1 MIDQTIL
8 HYRITGRLGSGGM
21 GVVYEAQDLTL
32 GRRVA
37 LKFLPPDLAQNPA
50 ALDRFLLEARAA
62 SALNH
67 ANICTIYAVEN
78 NDGQTFISMELL
90 EGQSLDIKLTS
101 GPLPLDRLLDI
112 AIQLADALDAA
123 HGKGIV
129 HRDIKPANIFVTQRG
144 TVKVLDFGL
153 AKLTQASQLAMETIA
168 TQTGPMHLT
177 TPGSTVGTIA
187 YMSPEQAKGEELDT
201 RTDLFSLGAVIYQM
215 ATGQLPFTGNT
226 SAVVFSAILDRDPLP
241 ASQLNPNL
249 PPRLHEIIEKLLE
262 KDRDLRYQSA
272 ADLRGDLKRLK
283 RDSDGKRVTGSSGAQ
298 PVATSSA
305 QQVPVPSSPSARSQG
320 TPSSG
325 SAIVA
330 AATQN
335 KTITGVTVLLVLA
348 VLGAAAYGIYTLIN
362 RKHPAPFQ
370 NISFKKITDTG
381 KASLVAMSPDGR
393 YIMSVM
399 RENGQESLWLRNVP
413 SNSDTQIVPPSPAT
427 YVTLRFSP
435 DGNYLYFERSE
446 PGEQAY
452 RTLYREPVLGGSA
465 EKLINDI
472 DSNISFSPDAR
483 QFAYIR
489 GNNPEPGK
497 FQLLIH
503 NLDSGE
509 DRALV
514 TAPLSADLQEPA
526 WSPDGKVIVCA
537 TLNAGDA
544 LGGLVAV
551 DAKTGEQ
558 HLFFRSKEFGLWHPV
573 WLRDGSGLLLMTQF
587 SHNQIAY
594 VSYPDGKIQPVTR
607 DTNNYADFSLA
618 GDDRAL
624 ATVLSEA
631 HSTLSTSSANAAH
644 ESDLHQVPGSGT
656 IYSFTWMKGG
666 KIVSTSES
674 SASTFDV
681 FDPAGGAKSSLA
693 TQNGF
698 VVDQASACG
707 DGRYIVYVRVT
718 LGAKSV
724 LNIWR
729 MDASGGNFK
738 QLSFGKLD
746 QHPQCTPDG
755 RFVVYQ
761 NQLDDGALMR
771 VPIDGGD
778 AVRISKEIVTDF
790 AISPDG
796 KRLVY
801 GGFEHVDD
809 HKERLLLTNI
819 DSGMVE
825 RSLDFQQPRS
835 GHLQY
840 SPDGSAAVY
849 PFRTG
854 NAENLWSQP
863 LDGSPGKQLTQF
875 TSEHIGPFHWSMDG
889 KQLAIVRGHVESDV
903 VLIRDQQP

>member
-8 HYRITGRLGSGGM
+8 HYRITSRLGSGGM

-37 LKFLPPDLAQNPA
+37 LKFLPPDLAKNA
-50 ALDRFLLEARAA
+50 SALDRFLLEARAA

-67 ANICTIYAVEN
+67 PNICTIYAVEN

-90 EGQSLDIKLTS
+90 EGQSLDVKLNT
-101 GPLPLDRLLDI
+101 GVLPLDRVLDI
-112 AIQLADALDAA
+112 AIQLAEALDAA
-123 HGKGIV
+123 HSKGIV

-187 YMSPEQAKGEELDT
+187 YMSPEQARGEELDT

-283 RDSDGKRVTGSSGAQ
+283 RDSDAKRLTGSSGAQ
-298 PVATSSA
+298 PVASSSA
-305 QQVPVPSSPSARSQG
+305 QQLTATSVPAAPSRAAAA
-320 TPSSG
+320 SS
-325 SAIVA
+325 SAIVTA
-330 AATQN
+330 ASQN
-335 KTITGVTVLLVLA
+335 KTVTGVTAILALIVLA
-348 VLGAAAYGIYTLIN
+348 AAAYGIYTLVN

-399 RENGQESLWLRNVP
+399 RDNGQDSLWLRNVP

-427 YVTLRFSP
+427 YITLRFSP

-503 NLDSGE
+503 NLDSG
-509 DRALV
+509 DDKALV

-558 HLFFRSKEFGLWHPV
+558 HLFFSSKEFGLWHPV
-573 WLRDGSGLLLMTQF
+573 WLRDGSGLLVMTQF
-587 SHNQIAY
+587 SHNQIAF
-594 VSYPDGKIQPVTR
+594 VSYPDGKMLPVTR
-607 DTNNYADFSLA
+607 DTNNYADYSLA
-618 GDDRAL
+618 GDDRTL
-624 ATVLSEA
+624 ATVLSEN
-631 HSTLSTSSANAAH
+631 HSTLSTGAANAVQ
-644 ESDLHQVPGSGT
+644 ESGLRQVLGSGT
-656 IYSFTWMKGG
+656 IYSFTWMKDGR
-666 KIVSTSES
+666 IAASTES
-674 SASTFDV
+674 SQSTFDV
-681 FDPAGGAKSSLA
+681 FDPATGTKSSLA

-707 DGRYIVYVRVT
+707 DGRYITYLRVT

-738 QLSFGKLD
+738 QLSLGKLD
-746 QHPQCTPDG
+746 QHPQCSPDG
-755 RFVVYQ
+755 RFVVFE

-778 AVRISKEIVTDF
+778 AVRISKEIVTEF
-790 AISPDG
+790 AIAPDS
-796 KRLVY
+796 KHLVY
-801 GGFEHVDD
+801 GGYEHVDE
-809 HKERLLLTNI
+809 HKERLLLANVE
-819 DSGMVE
+819 SGAIE
-825 RSLDFQQPRS
+825 RSFDFQQPRT

-840 SPDGSAAVY
+840 TPDGTAVAY

-854 NAENLWSQP
+854 NAENLWAQP

-875 TSEHIGPFHWSMDG
+875 TSEHIGAFHWSTDG
-889 KQLAIVRGHVESDV
+889 KQLAIVRGHTESDV